1 MTFVTLS
8 LLALEFGSPLMLFGL
23 GAASIPI
30 IIHLLHKRRYK
41 ETSWAAMRFLMEAAR
56 QQSRRL
62 RWEQLIVLLV
72 RCLAVMLLAMAFS
85 RPFFENAFSSVS
97 GRAPRHI
104 IVVLDDS
111 FSMGYLGG
119 NETRFEQGKQA
130 VRQMLQ
136 TSVSGDGYSLLCLTD
151 ERQSNLLAPTFRQ
164 DSFLAELEKMSLT
177 EQPINLYET
186 LARLESL
193 LIDSPQPREKDILIV
208 SDFQQKDWSPTGTK
222 KQLLESRLARLAD
235 ENVRFTF
242 LNVGGADIGNVAVT
256 DLNVE
261 PQPVLIGQPST
272 ITATIQSFAGQPL
285 ENLVVE
291 LLIDDRSIASQSIND
306 PGKQSIDMTFLHNWQ
321 SAGPKKVVVK
331 MVNDRLEADNQR
343 FQVVTVRDAIS
354 VLLVEGQPASSP
366 REQSSHYL
374 RTALETVM
382 HPTTNDPLF
391 DITVTDLPGMAEFP
405 LQNYEVLALCNL
417 SGISSQQSAMVRRHL
432 SSGGGL
438 LLIQGDQTDVQSWN
452 SQLNLFSDQ
461 AWPLTLNRPDLST
474 ESAWGFLTTELNHP
488 VVKPFAGNPGTG
500 LDAAVIWQRVD
511 WTIND
516 TDRTSPILS
525 FDDGTPAIVEVDL
538 PVGRCLQMALSCDAT
553 SGSWAPL
560 NGSFPPIAIE
570 MIRYLAVDNNDNS
583 RHLVGQSLEGLLPS
597 DQFIPEITV
606 TDPAGKT
613 ITIEPTTLS
622 SENSLRGWRFDE
634 NSKSGFYQFGFGQ
647 PSLPTQYIA
656 VNVDSQEGNLTAA
669 NPAQLEKELFKDPQ
683 LNLRIAPTVTNGE
696 ITTFQESPL
705 SLELLWFGLALLA
718 VEVALVWNFSTGL
731 VAMLAVVIVA
741 GVLHLAPWIGPAP
754 AIAGGVLIACL
765 LFLMILQRF
774 LTRHPGKSS
783 RSLF

>member
-1 MTFVTLS
+1 MTFETLT
-8 LLALEFGSPLMLFGL
+8 LLALEFGSPSMLFGL

-41 ETSWAAMRFLMEAAR
+41 KTSWAAMKFLMEAAR

-111 FSMGYLGG
+111 FSMGHLIG
-119 NETRFEQGKQA
+119 NETRLEQGKEA
-130 VRQMLQ
+130 VRQLLQ
-136 TSVSGDGYSLLCLTD
+136 TSVSGDGYSLLCLSD

-164 DSFLAELEKMSLT
+164 DSFLAELEKIGLT
-177 EQPINLYET
+177 EQPIDLHGA

-193 LIDSPQPREKDILIV
+193 LIDSPQPREKELLIV

-222 KQLLESRLARLAD
+222 KQLLESRLARLAS
-235 ENVRFTF
+235 ENVHFTF
-242 LNVGGADIGNVAVT
+242 LNVGGGDIGNVAIT

-261 PQPVLIGQPST
+261 PQPVLIGQPSS
-272 ITATIQSFAGQPL
+272 ITVTLQSFAGQPL
-285 ENLVVE
+285 ENLAVE
-291 LLIDDRSIASQSIND
+291 LLIDDRSVASQSINE
-306 PGKQSIDMTFLHNWQ
+306 PRKQSTDITFLHNWQ
-321 SAGPKKVVVK
+321 SAGPKKIVVK
-331 MVNDRLEADNQR
+331 MVGDRLEADNQR
-343 FQVVTVRDAIS
+343 FQVVVVRDAIS
-354 VLLVEGQPASSP
+354 VLLVEGQPAGSP

-382 HPTTNDPLF
+382 HPTTSAPLF
-391 DITVTDLPGMAEFP
+391 DITVTDLPGMTELP

-417 SGISSQQSAMVRRHL
+417 PGISSHQSAMVRRHL

-438 LLIQGDQTDVQSWN
+438 LLIQGDQTDAQSWN
-452 SQLNLFSDQ
+452 AQLNLFNDQ
-461 AWPLTLNRPDLST
+461 AWPLTLNRSDPST
-474 ESAWGFLTTELNHP
+474 ESVWGFLTSELNHP
-488 VVKPFAGNPGTG
+488 VVKLFAGNPGTG
-500 LDAAVIWQRVD
+500 LDAAVIWQRVA
-511 WTIND
+511 WTVD
-516 TDRTSPILS
+516 DADRIETILS

-570 MIRYLAVDNNDNS
+570 MIRYLAVHNGDNS
-583 RHLVGQSLEGLLPS
+583 KYLVGQTLEGLLPA

-606 TDPAGKT
+606 TDPAGKS
-613 ITIEPTTLS
+613 ISLEPTAMS
-622 SENSLRGWRFDE
+622 SENPLRGWLFDE
-634 NSKSGFYQFGFGQ
+634 NSKSGFYQIGFGQ

-656 VNVDSQEGNLTAA
+656 VNVDAQEGNLTAA
-669 NPAQLEKELFKDPQ
+669 DPKQLEKELFKNPQ
-683 LNLRIAPTVTNGE
+683 LNLRIAPTVSE
-696 ITTFQESPL
+696 ITKFQESPL
-705 SLELLWFGLALLA
+705 SLELLWLGLAFLA

-754 AIAGGVLIACL
+754 AIAGGVLIVCL

-774 LTRHPGKSS
+774 LTRHPKKTS